1 MVKEIKD
8 RLYGDRSRLSGFR
21 VLMTGIA
28 EKRSRAGEVIENNFP
43 KSVGLKFLET
53 FSNVKMVIKSPGE

>member
-21 VLMTGIA
+21 VLLTGIA
-28 EKRSRAGEVIENNFP
+28 EKRSTAGKVIRKIISPSLLPSNFGRLLP
-43 KSVGLKFLET
+43 MSKW
-53 FSNVKMVIKSPGE
+53 